1 MKENSIEK
9 KIIEILGIDTLSEE
23 DQLLFLEEIGTT
35 ILDSLLV
42 RLSSSMTESEIDA
55 LSQYLE
61 TNPEPQVLLSHIFEH
76 YKDAESIL
84 VDVVNEF
91 KADAVEIM
99 KGINNA
105 K

>member
-1 MKENSIEK
+1 MQNNILEK
-9 KIIEILGIDTLSEE
+9 NIVAILGIESLPQDE
-23 DQLLFLEEIGTT
+23 QLLFLEEIGST
-35 ILDSLLV
+35 ILDAVLV
-42 RLSSSMTESEIDA
+42 RLSSVMTDSEVDA

-84 VDVVNEF
+84 KDVVTEF
-91 KADAVEIM
+91 KSDAVAILE
-99 KGINNA
+99 GIKTA